1 MRRTIAQAALVFT
14 SALLIMALAGCG
26 GSSKKTAAGDPDPG
40 GMIPAPGTPTPDPP
54 AISGLP
60 TGHTLQTGT
69 VDAGASVTVLVS
81 KGKRT
86 VLTCP
91 AGGEACAITV
101 AADRSATSTG
111 GTPTVGPATTNELV
125 FQANNGPDGT
135 SNGAHAVGLVNRLTH
150 ADSGIATPTD
160 YARAAVAAMPS
171 AVPPVV
177 GNPAANGN
185 TQGTVATSQPVAV
198 VKWTRGNRPEFELN
212 IPNTVFTGLG
222 GQPATSGDLE
232 LDSHSQTPSL
242 GTGWNGASMS
252 GSFLDGAKTMRAVIY
267 TDADKPTGDQ
277 SPDLPRLPVAAGLDL
292 SSDSDWTGELAKST
306 STSGLEFGISS
317 EIGRNVMVTV
327 PADDVNRLREGTA
340 QTADIDVTVEYE
352 DAGGQ
357 SRTRAAKL
365 ACAVILCRVV
375 GGQLQG
381 TWSIVAQ
388 PQSGMHGTADD
399 AHLILGAWMVL
410 PKDSSAPA
418 SSATSYNLGSFAYS
432 VVGATSG
439 GRINQTALNSIGG
452 DGNYMFTGPAT
463 GLYMTGEYRGA
474 AGSTA
479 RRLVNAQVGSFTADV
494 ELTAVRATTF
504 TGVSGTISDF
514 EENGADLDWE
524 MSLTSTGPGAA
535 GTDILFTGETV
546 LETSGG
552 AEATGMW
559 GVSFYWEDGIGIEH
573 AAGTFNASNSDT
585 ASSAL
590 QVVGAFGTERQG
602 N

>member
-1 MRRTIAQAALVFT
+1 MRRTIAQTALVFT
-14 SALLIMALAGCG
+14 SALLLMALVGCG
-26 GSSKKTAAGDPDPG
+26 GSSKTTTGG
-40 GMIPAPGTPTPDPP
+40 GMNGDSNGDQGGMMPPAPAT
-54 AISGLP
+54 ISGLP

-69 VDAGASVTVLVS
+69 VEAGASLTVLVS

-150 ADSGIATPTD
+150 ATSGIGTPTS
-160 YARAAVAAMPS
+160 YTRAAVTAMPS
-171 AVPPVV
+171 ADPPVV
-177 GNPAANGN
+177 GVQAVAGN
-185 TQGTVATSQPVAV
+185 TQGTAATSQPVAV
-198 VKWTRGNRPEFELN
+198 VKWTRGDSPEFELN
-212 IPNTVFTGLG
+212 IPNSAFTGLG

-232 LDSHSQTPSL
+232 LDSDSQTPSL

-292 SSDSDWTGELAKST
+292 SGDSDWTGELGKST
-306 STSGLEFGISS
+306 STSDLEFSISS
-317 EIGRNVMVTV
+317 EIGQNVMVTV
-327 PADDVNRLREGTA
+327 PAAAVNTLRGGTA
-340 QTADIDVTVEYE
+340 QTSDIDVTVEYE
-352 DAGGQ
+352 NAAG
-357 SRTRAAKL
+357 RTLERDAKL
-365 ACAVILCRVV
+365 ACTVITCRVV

-388 PQSGMHGTADD
+388 PEPGMHGTADD

-410 PKDSSAPA
+410 PRDSSAPA
-418 SSATSYNLGSFAYS
+418 SSATSYNMGSFGYG
-432 VVGATSG
+432 VLGATNG
-439 GRINQTALNSIGG
+439 ARVAQTTLNSIGG
-452 DGNYMFTGPAT
+452 DGDYTFTGPAT
-463 GLYMTGEYRGA
+463 GLYMTGEYRGT
-474 AGSTA
+474 GIA
-479 RRLVNAQVGSFTADV
+479 RRLANAEVGSFTADV

-504 TGVSGTISDF
+504 TGVSGTITDF
-514 EENGADLDWE
+514 KGNGADLGWE
-524 MSLTSTGPGAA
+524 MSLSNTGPGAA
-535 GTDILFTGETV
+535 GTDELFTGGTV
-546 LETSGG
+546 LETPGG

-559 GVSFYWEDGIGIEH
+559 GVSFYWQSDTPSGIRY

-590 QVVGAFGTERQG
+590 QVVGAFGAERSG